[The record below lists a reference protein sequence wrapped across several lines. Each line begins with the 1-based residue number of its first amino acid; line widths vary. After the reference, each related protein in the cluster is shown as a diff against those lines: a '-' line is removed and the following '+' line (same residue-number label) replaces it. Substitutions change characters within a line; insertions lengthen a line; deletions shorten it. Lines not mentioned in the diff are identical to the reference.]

1 MKQKLV
7 KTLVGLALC
16 SSYLTAFA
24 QGIPTFDASAVAK
37 QVQQL
42 AQIKEQIENQ
52 IEQIQNQVK
61 QIEEAKNQVMAMTGS
76 REMGNFLKDAI
87 SEAVPDDWK
96 KLYDSTGIEFNNIAD
111 PKKLDIN
118 ASLKNLSAIDKITK
132 DSLLNSQKIMAE
144 INKLTN
150 EINNTKDIKAASDLQ
165 ARINTQQLALQQQQ
179 MNLEQAYRA
188 YEINEKIIQQQKKER
203 EICILNA
210 WGKKTDKRAC
220 Y

>member
-7 KTLVGLALC
+7 KTLVGIALC
-16 SSYLTAFA
+16 SSSLTAFA